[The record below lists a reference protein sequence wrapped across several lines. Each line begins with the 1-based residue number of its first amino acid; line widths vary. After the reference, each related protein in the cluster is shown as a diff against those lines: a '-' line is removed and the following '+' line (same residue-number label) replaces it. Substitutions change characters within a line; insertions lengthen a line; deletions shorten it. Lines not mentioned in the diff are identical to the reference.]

1 MREFKK
7 MKKIFFILMASC
19 MCLAPLQN
27 TSFFVNAEEN
37 ITKKEGYL
45 SYEIIND
52 EVKITGCDAQASGDF
67 YIPNEI
73 DGHPVTAIGPDA
85 FYIADEHGRITS
97 SNIVNLY
104 IPKTVVDIDGEA
116 FDACGIRGI
125 VVDKNNEVFASSNGI
140 LFNKSMTTLIK
151 CPSGFS
157 ETKYTIPESVEK
169 IEKNA
174 FHLTDLKEVIISDS
188 VKTIDSF
195 AFLYCNSLET
205 LYLGNGLKTVGY
217 GAFASCDNLKSVV
230 FSDGVEKIGECM
242 FSDCGK
248 LSNVIIGNTVKTI
261 GKEAF
266 RNCKSLT
273 HITLPDSIETIDEN
287 AFTGSRIWHI
297 FYAGTETKWKQI
309 KQPKILC
316 VVHFDSSKSEIKSS
330 ETGDTDK
337 TKKVKE
343 KCLICSDECE
353 FFIEPPTIGFIN
365 MKEHEDL
372 DFDCITFDYH
382 SIDEW
387 DVIKEATCTETGI
400 GEGTCSYYGCL
411 KKGQVEIP
419 ILEHDYQVVNIVRE
433 ATSKLYG
440 IRTVKCSACGEQTR
454 ETYDFEE
461 DNNAIN
467 TDTKEAKEK
476 STIGFVIGGSVLG
489 IIALSAVSVFLIRN
503 KKKHI

>member
-1 MREFKK
+1 MV
-7 MKKIFFILMASC
+7 SC
-19 MCLAPLQN
+19 MCLAILQN

-45 SYEIIND
+45 SYEIINN
-52 EVKITGCDAQASGDF
+52 EVKITGCDVQASGDF
-67 YIPNEI
+67 YIPNKI
-73 DGHPVTAIGPDA
+73 SGYPVTAIGPEA
-85 FYIADEHGRITS
+85 FYIVDDYGRITPT
-97 SNIVNLY
+97 NIVNLY
-104 IPKTVVDIDGEA
+104 IPETVVDIDREA
-116 FDACGIRGI
+116 FAACGIRGI

-157 ETKYTIPESVEK
+157 ETKYTIPDSVEK
-169 IEKNA
+169 IEQSA
-174 FHLTDLKEVIISDS
+174 FHLANLKEVVISDS
-188 VKTIDSF
+188 VNTIESF

-205 LYLGNGLKTVGY
+205 LYIGKGLKTVGY

-230 FSDGVEKIGECM
+230 FSDGAETIGENM
-242 FSDCGK
+242 FRDCQN
-248 LSNVIIGNTVKTI
+248 LSSVVIGNTVTTI

-266 RNCKSLT
+266 ANCKRLT
-273 HITLPDSIETIDEN
+273 HITLPDSVETIDEN

-309 KQPKILC
+309 KQPKISC
-316 VVHFDSSKSEIKSS
+316 VVHFDSSKSEIESS
-330 ETGDTDK
+330 ETGDTDEN
-337 TKKVKE
+337 KKVKE
-343 KCLICSDECE
+343 KCLICSDERA
-353 FFIEPPTIGFIN
+353 FFIDPPTIGFIN

-387 DVIKEATCTETGI
+387 NVIKEATCTESGI
-400 GEGTCSYYGCL
+400 GEGICSYYGCS
-411 KKGQVEIP
+411 KTGEVEIP
-419 ILEHDYQVVNIVRE
+419 ILEHDYQIVNIERE

-440 IRTVKCSACGEQTR
+440 IRTVKCSVCGNQTR

-461 DNNAIN
+461 DNDAIN
-467 TDTKEAKEK
+467 TDTKEVKEK
-476 STIGFVIGGSVLG
+476 STIGFVIGCSVLG
-489 IIALSAVSVFLIRN
+489 IAALSAVAIFLIRN